1 MTNNILGTVI
11 HASQLVV
18 VIRVIPDLYLWPD
31 ITLSEHPTTRYRTIW
46 ISDVH
51 LGTKGCQATALLDF
65 LKHTESDTL
74 YLVGDIIDGWQ
85 LKGKWFWP
93 QSHNDVIQKI
103 LRKCRQGTRVV
114 FVPGNHDS
122 FARHY
127 VQQNFGGIEV
137 VEETE
142 HVTADGKRLWILHGD
157 RFDGVVQFAPW
168 LAYVG
173 DHLYAV
179 ALTFNMWLNGAR
191 ARMGLGYWSL
201 SQYLKQKVK
210 NAVSYISAF
219 EDAVMQEARKNNYDG
234 VVCGHIHKA
243 EIREVDG
250 ILYCN
255 DGDWVESMTALVEHD
270 DGSLHIVTWTPPAVE
285 RERKPRRSR
294 LRDAVVAAPRV
305 DTPAAD
311 PVARSATE
319 QESNLPVQE
328 EDADK
333 EDVRSVIQA

>member
-1 MTNNILGTVI
+1 M
-11 HASQLVV
+11 
-18 VIRVIPDLYLWPD
+18 
-31 ITLSEHPTTRYRTIW
+31 
-46 ISDVH
+46 H

-93 QSHNDVIQKI
+93 QSHNDVIQKL
-103 LRKCRQGTRVV
+103 LRKCRQGTRVIY
-114 FVPGNHDS
+114 VPGNHDS

-127 VQQNFGGIEV
+127 VEQNFGGIEV

-142 HVTADGKRLWILHGD
+142 HVTADGRRLWILHGD

-173 DHLYAV
+173 DHLYTV
-179 ALTFNMWLNGAR
+179 ALTFNMWLNNAR

-255 DGDWVESMTALVEHD
+255 DGDWVESMTALVEHE
-270 DGSLHIVTWTPPAVE
+270 DGSLHIVTWTPPTVV
-285 RERKPRRSR
+285 REKKTRRSR
-294 LRDAVVAAPRV
+294 LRGAVVMPQQAEDPIAE
-305 DTPAAD
+305 
-311 PVARSATE
+311 PVARVARE
-319 QESNLPVQE
+319 QEADPPAPTEETGKE
-328 EDADK
+328 EDA
-333 EDVRSVIQA
+333 RSVIQA